1 MTDDRPRPQ
10 YGEYAPPGWVSPVAA
25 PEPETVVAAPPPA
38 GTPSAAPTRRTW
50 DVAVTL
56 ALLGFGLYSVVSGFV
71 AFTDAPALFR
81 QVFAMLDIG
90 TFTSDE
96 AARTAGVVIMI
107 VQAAIWIVV
116 AWYGV
121 RALRRGKLAFVWP
134 LAGGVVANVIVAV
147 IAGVVMAGDPAYVEY
162 LGQLT
167 P

>member
-25 PEPETVVAAPPPA
+25 PEPVIAAPPPS

-81 QVFAMLDIG
+81 QVFAMLDNHHHASPHLSAWLPQPADIQESLIDSQPERFFRPPYVG
-90 TFTSDE
+90 G
-96 AARTAGVVIMI
+96 RG
-107 VQAAIWIVV
+107 WI
-116 AWYGV
+116 
-121 RALRRGKLAFVWP
+121 ALRLDRRNDWDEIGQICEEAYR
-134 LAGGVVANVIVAV
+134 V
-147 IAGVVMAGDPAYVEY
+147 IAPAKLVAELDTRAAG
-162 LGQLT
+162 
-167 P
+167 